1 MRTIRSKYPPLA
13 GILVLGLLGIAG
25 YAFAQDP
32 LTTMSG
38 KRAII
43 KYEKSVTES
52 EARQALDSVDRE
64 LKSVSHQT
72 GVKYSGK
79 LEVRIYGSVGK
90 FLEST
95 GTRQAWRGS
104 RYVREVLHVQPVAEL
119 IRRNELDRW
128 LARGVAEA
136 VLTKPG
142 VNGCPIWLREAYAAF
157 HTGETREMRPPQ
169 GMKLTSFSDLT
180 QALQDNPDPPRR
192 EDVQFVLAGT
202 LKFLVDTFGEKK
214 AMKLFKAFDGSS
226 TVDVVFKKTL
236 GEEYSAVEQKWAA
249 HMNVVLRGK

>member
-1 MRTIRSKYPPLA
+1 MRTIRSNYPPLT
-13 GILVLGLLGIAG
+13 GILVLCLLGIGG
-25 YAFAQDP
+25 YAVAQDP

-43 KYEKSVTES
+43 KYEKGVTES
-52 EARQALDSVDRE
+52 EARQALDTVDRE
-64 LKSVSHQT
+64 LKSITHQT
-72 GVKYSGK
+72 GIKYSGK
-79 LEVRIYGSVGK
+79 LEVRIYGSAGK
-90 FLEST
+90 FFEST

-104 RYVREVLHVQPVAEL
+104 RYVRGVLHVQPVAEL
-119 IRRNELDRW
+119 IRRNELGRW
-128 LARGVAEA
+128 VARGVAEA

-157 HTGETREMRPPQ
+157 HTGETRGMHPPQ

-202 LKFLVDTFGEKK
+202 MQFLVDTYGEKMT
-214 AMKLFKAFDGSS
+214 MKLFKGFDGSS

-236 GEEYSAVEQKWAA
+236 GNEYSAVEQEWAA
-249 HMNVVLRGK
+249 HMNVVLRGR